1 MSQSNY
7 QHGTDEHGV
16 AELEQ
21 PPQRSELSRAA
32 TAHGAASTT
41 SVVFRMSSSRIKP
54 GIMKL
59 FWAGLSAAIG
69 AFLLAEVP
77 KTPGLALNLAIIG
90 GGGLA
95 AAVALLL
102 LAYRDLAGRLTVNE
116 QGIAFAPLWAGF
128 NLAWK
133 QVSSWQVTD
142 EDELPPQLQQLKL
155 WRKGEPSPIVVDTS
169 WLCTDSRHTL
179 RKVLRRVAGEDRL
192 S

>member
-21 PPQRSELSRAA
+21 PPQRSELSRTA
-32 TAHGAASTT
+32 TAHGAAATT

-90 GGGLA
+90 GIGLA

-169 WLCTDSRHTL
+169 WLCTDSRHML